1 MENNFIKEP
10 KIVGILSRMDLYCHV
25 DHLTRICRKWQ
36 WPISIEIQA
45 SFYRNSSKSVS
56 INQFGCRGENI
67 TITEATNHLHRKV
80 LYTSSTQRFPIQSI
94 HPSTYSTTVL
104 HPSMTWY
111 LGYSKIKIIQL
122 KDFKECKFS
131 CCSQNITADYLKRRV
146 VMLKGPPPATRMLI
160 TSQTPPTLLCIPCT
174 VQGRA
179 G

>member
-67 TITEATNHLHRKV
+67 TITEATNHLHRNV

-94 HPSTYSTTVL
+94 HPLIAPQCYILLWRVI
-104 HPSMTWY
+104 WDIQK
-111 LGYSKIKIIQL
+111 SKLSNWRIVRNVSLAVAVKILPPIIWKGEL
-122 KDFKECKFS
+122 WCW
-131 CCSQNITADYLKRRV
+131 RV
-146 VMLKGPPPATRMLI
+146 RPLPPV
-160 TSQTPPTLLCIPCT
+160 C
-174 VQGRA
+174 
-179 G
+179 